1 VAGIDDGG
9 IGEWKDLFSN
19 SREEKLLAP
28 SWEIPAT
35 DPIGEK
41 DISSVELFGFRKIE
55 AETSWAVARNVEEL
69 GVGPGG
75 GWGGGVVD
83 ELRRGD
89 GADFLGKAKGE
100 HGVGL
105 KAEEGGIGV
114 VVDGAL
120 SPIGDIGGVPD
131 MVPVAVSQEE
141 RVGFDFFLFQEVEK
155 AFGGIDGKEVAIE
168 VVDVGVGSGEAACEG
183 EGFVHWVVD

>member
-1 VAGIDDGG
+1 MAGIDDGG
-9 IGEWKDLFSN
+9 IGEWKNFFSN
-19 SREEKLLAP
+19 SGKEKLLAS

-55 AETSWAVARNVEEL
+55 AETSGAVAWDVEEL
-69 GVGPGG
+69 GLEPGG
-75 GWGGGVVD
+75 GWGGGVLD

-89 GADFLGKAKGE
+89 GADFLGKAEGE

-120 SPIGDIGGVPD
+120 SPIGDVGGVPD

-141 RVGFDFFLFQEVEK
+141 RVGFDFFLFEEVEK

>member
-1 VAGIDDGG
+1 MAGIDDGG

-19 SREEKLLAP
+19 SRKEKLLAP

-55 AETSWAVARNVEEL
+55 AETSGAVAWDVEEL
-69 GVGPGG
+69 RVEPGG

-83 ELRRGD
+83 ELRCGN
-89 GADFLGKAKGE
+89 GADFLGKAEGE

-120 SPIGDIGGVPD
+120 SPIGDVGGVPD
-131 MVPVAVSQEE
+131 MIPVAVSQEQ

>member
-1 VAGIDDGG
+1 MAGIDDGG
-9 IGEWKDLFSN
+9 IGEWKDFFSN
-19 SREEKLLAP
+19 SRKEKLLAS

-35 DPIGEK
+35 DPVGEK

-55 AETSWAVARNVEEL
+55 AETSGAVAWDVEEL
-69 GVGPGG
+69 RVEPGG

-83 ELRRGD
+83 ELRCGN

-131 MVPVAVSQEE
+131 MIPVAVSQEE

-155 AFGGIDGKEVAIE
+155 AFGGIDGEEVAIE

>member
-1 VAGIDDGG
+1 MAGIDDGG

-83 ELRRGD
+83 ELRCGD

>member
-1 VAGIDDGG
+1 MAGIDDGG

-55 AETSWAVARNVEEL
+55 AETSGAVAWDVEEL
-69 GVGPGG
+69 RVEPGG

-83 ELRRGD
+83 ELRCGN
-89 GADFLGKAKGE
+89 GADFLGKAEGE

-120 SPIGDIGGVPD
+120 SPIGDVGGVPD
-131 MVPVAVSQEE
+131 MIPVAVSQEQ

>member
-55 AETSWAVARNVEEL
+55 AETSRAVAWDVEEL
-69 GVGPGG
+69 RVEPGG

-83 ELRRGD
+83 ELRCGN

-131 MVPVAVSQEE
+131 MIPVAVSQEE

-155 AFGGIDGKEVAIE
+155 AFGGIDGEEVAIE
-168 VVDVGVGSGEAACEG
+168 VVDVGVGSGEAAC
-183 EGFVHWVVD
+183 VD